1 LSDFSPKT
9 KIKKMRIF
17 WIISCFIPF
26 VAFANA
32 NFQEANSEYKNGN
45 FAVASQKYEA
55 ILKQDIASQELYYN
69 LGNAYF
75 KQNQIGKSVLNYERA
90 LLYGANEDISYNL
103 SIARDKVKNEPE
115 LIQPFFLRRWW
126 DGLRRLASVDTWS
139 ILSILLLWTS
149 IGGFCFWLLAVE
161 REHKKR
167 GFITGTVLL
176 PLSLIAFL
184 AARSNRYNLCER
196 KNAVVM
202 VENTVVRSAPDELG
216 TSVETL
222 GEGVK
227 LTVLDQI
234 GSWYKVQLSNGEQG
248 WLTLNQIEKI

>member
-1 LSDFSPKT
+1 MRFS
-9 KIKKMRIF
+9 
-17 WIISCFIPF
+17 WILYCLMPCIT
-26 VAFANA
+26 FANA
-32 NFQEANSEYKNGN
+32 NFQEANSDYKSGN
-45 FAVASQKYEA
+45 FAVASQKYED
-55 ILKQDIASQELYYN
+55 ILKQGIASQELYYN

-75 KQNQIGKSVLNYERA
+75 KQNQLGKSVLNYERA

-115 LIQPFFLRRWW
+115 QIQPFFLRRWW
-126 DGLRRLASVDTWS
+126 DGLRRITSVDTWS
-139 ILSILLLWTS
+139 VLSILLLWTG
-149 IGGFCFWLLAVE
+149 IAGFCFWLIATE

-184 AARSNRYNLCER
+184 AARSNRYTLCER

-202 VENTVVRSAPDELG
+202 IENTAVRSAPDELG
-216 TSVETL
+216 TTVETL

-227 LTVLDQI
+227 LTILDKI

>member
-1 LSDFSPKT
+1 
-9 KIKKMRIF
+9 MRNFLIMCYF
-17 WIISCFIPF
+17 VPF
-26 VAFANA
+26 AAFANA
-32 NFQEANSEYKNGN
+32 NFQEANSDYKSGN
-45 FAVASQKYEA
+45 FAVATQKYEA
-55 ILKQDIASQELYYN
+55 ILKQGVASQELYYN

-75 KQNQIGKSVLNYERA
+75 KQNQVGKSVLNYERA
-90 LLYGANEDISYNL
+90 LLYGANDDISYNL

-115 LIQPFFLRRWW
+115 QIKPFFLRKWW
-126 DGLRRLASVDTWS
+126 DSVRRLTSVDTWS
-139 ILSILLLWTS
+139 VLSILLIWTG
-149 IGGFCFWLLAVE
+149 IAGFCFWLVATE
-161 REHKKR
+161 REYKKR

-184 AARSNRYNLCER
+184 AARSNRSTLCER
-196 KNAVVM
+196 KGAVVM
-202 VENTVVRSAPDELG
+202 TENTIVRSAPDELG
-216 TSVETL
+216 ATVETL